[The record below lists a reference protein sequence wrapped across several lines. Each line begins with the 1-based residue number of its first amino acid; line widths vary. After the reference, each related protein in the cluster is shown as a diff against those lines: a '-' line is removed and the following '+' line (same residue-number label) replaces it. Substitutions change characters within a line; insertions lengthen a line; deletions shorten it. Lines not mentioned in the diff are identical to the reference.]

1 MRAPTAP
8 PPSPSPTL
16 DSTLT
21 PTHTRLVSPHTGK
34 TVKEAHEA
42 EKKGTANERQKSIV
56 KKMAKGKAKGSATL
70 ASKGT
75 HGGYIVLDD
84 KGVERNARLHF
95 QRNQPRFKFYISR
108 KTFYIVTGCSELE
121 IGSSHTCQ
129 GHTLTVQREL

>member
-1 MRAPTAP
+1 M
-8 PPSPSPTL
+8 
-16 DSTLT
+16 
-21 PTHTRLVSPHTGK
+21 VSPHTGK

-42 EKKGTANERQKSIV
+42 EKKGTANERQKNIV
-56 KKMAKGKAKGSATL
+56 KKMVKKGRANGN

-95 QRNQPRFKFYISR
+95 RGNQPRFHIYISD